1 MKVIFKKCVVG
12 LLAFT
17 AVVQIHAQDEDP
29 VKKCGFVRFVHA
41 VAPGTGPLF
50 CEVDGSNIRPDG
62 YEFGDVT
69 GGVAYKPGAHEVKI
83 RREGVK
89 EGTTRINVALNE
101 TTILIPF
108 AERVPATD
116 EEPAHWEI
124 RILRLKQL
132 EPLSERGATFVSVS
146 QQPEIKV
153 EMRDMKGKWDAAY
166 VKRLS
171 IAQLPIAFPRGYVPL
186 RIGEQ
191 PLESIPISDNGNY
204 VVLLYD
210 DPEGKT
216 KALNFRDYKYLSA
229 D

>member
-1 MKVIFKKCVVG
+1 
-12 LLAFT
+12 
-17 AVVQIHAQDEDP
+17 VQRS
-29 VKKCGFVRFVHA
+29 GFLRIVHA
-41 VAPGTGPLF
+41 VAPGTGQLF
-50 CEVDGSNIRPDG
+50 CEVDGSSIRPDG
-62 YEFGDVT
+62 YKFGDVT

-89 EGTTRINVALNE
+89 DASTKVNVAINE

-108 AERVPATD
+108 AEKVPATD

-132 EPLSERGATFVSVS
+132 EPISERSATFVSVS
-146 QQPEIKV
+146 QHPEIKV

-191 PLESIPISDNGNY
+191 TLESIPISNEGNY

-210 DPEGKT
+210 DPDGKT
-216 KALNFRDYKYLSA
+216 KALNFRDYKFLSA